1 MGCLLECHYWR
12 WDFCIPGL
20 SLCLLLSSH
29 FRPTDEALDRAQ
41 CVSEAGG
48 FAGDSGVISRGFG
61 GIRGDSGEV
70 LKHWA
75 VDAQPKARENS
86 RNGPIPMCFPSAAAG
101 GTWPLYN
108 TRKEGEAAWDL
119 EGVLSRA
126 VSRILWTRIEGK
138 AFLVVCW

>member
-1 MGCLLECHYWR
+1 MKRMRAPSSLPHTYLAR
-12 WDFCIPGL
+12 WQDL
-20 SLCLLLSSH
+20 
-29 FRPTDEALDRAQ
+29 A
-41 CVSEAGG
+41 
-48 FAGDSGVISRGFG
+48 
-61 GIRGDSGEV
+61 
-70 LKHWA
+70 HWA
-75 VDAQPKARENS
+75 VDAQPKARENN
-86 RNGPIPMCFPSAAAG
+86 RKGPIPMCSPSAAAG

>member
-1 MGCLLECHYWR
+1 MGLA
-12 WDFCIPGL
+12 PGL
-20 SLCLLLSSH
+20 KSRRRPGLLVLLI
-29 FRPTDEALDRAQ
+29 RECRKEGKGDLDEAIERAQ

-75 VDAQPKARENS
+75 VDAQPKARENN

-119 EGVLSRA
+119 EGVLSTA
-126 VSRILWTRIEGK
+126 VSRNLWTRIEGK

>member
-1 MGCLLECHYWR
+1 M
-12 WDFCIPGL
+12 
-20 SLCLLLSSH
+20 
-29 FRPTDEALDRAQ
+29 
-41 CVSEAGG
+41 
-48 FAGDSGVISRGFG
+48 ISRGFG

-86 RNGPIPMCFPSAAAG
+86 RNGPIPMCFPRAAAG

-108 TRKEGEAAWDL
+108 IRKEGEASRKEGEAAWDL
-119 EGVLSRA
+119 EGVLSTA